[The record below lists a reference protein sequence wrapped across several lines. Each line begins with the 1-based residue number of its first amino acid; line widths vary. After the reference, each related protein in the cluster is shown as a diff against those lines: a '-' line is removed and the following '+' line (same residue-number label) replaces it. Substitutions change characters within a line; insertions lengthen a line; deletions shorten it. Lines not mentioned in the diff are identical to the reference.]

1 MAKLE
6 FHWSHQTND

>member
-6 FHWSHQTND
+6 FRKK

>member
-6 FHWSHQTND
+6 F

>member
-6 FHWSHQTND
+6 FDMQVM